1 MDSLRETG
9 PFQGELVR
17 PGDPGYED
25 ARKVWN
31 LAIDRHPAGVAR
43 CHTTEDVVAALEFAQ
58 RENLT
63 VAVRGGGHSFPGF
76 STTDGGLVLD
86 LSPMQR
92 VVVDAANRIATVQPG
107 VRWGGLTE
115 ATATHGLVAVGGH
128 VADVGVIGLLLGGGN
143 GWLVRSFGLAC
154 DNLVSAEV
162 VTADGQVV
170 PANAEE
176 NPDLF
181 WGLRGGGGNFG
192 IVTQA
197 TLRLH
202 PLTDLLGGMLMYRL
216 EDAAEVLRFIA
227 TFDAPTDLN
236 VAPAILS
243 APDAPFVPED
253 LRGKPVL
260 AVAACYVGAI
270 ADGEQA
276 LAPLRALTTPVADL
290 IQPTSFRDLQHFF
303 DPQGISTPYHM
314 RSHIGGPITDD
325 LIAAMIDF
333 GSRLTSPA
341 NLTLLLPMGGAA
353 ATVAPDA
360 TAFRHRDGSYVMEI
374 AAAWQPDDPAPDTHR
389 AWADGLWAAARPWA
403 TGVEVNHLADEGPDR
418 VRAAYGENFPR
429 LAELKRKWDPRNV
442 FHLNQNIPPAN

>member
-1 MDSLRETG
+1 MDTSLDTG
-9 PFQGELVR
+9 PFQGDLVR
-17 PGDPGYED
+17 PGDPGYEQ

-31 LAIDRHPAGVAR
+31 LAVDRHPAGVAR
-43 CHTTEDVVAALEFAQ
+43 CHTTEDVVAALDLA
-58 RENLT
+58 RRANLA
-63 VAVRGGGHSFPGF
+63 VSVRGGGHSFPGF

-86 LSPMQR
+86 LSPMHR
-92 VVVDAANRIATVQPG
+92 ILVDAADRIATVQPG
-107 VRWGGLTE
+107 VRWGQLTD
-115 ATATHGLVAVGGH
+115 ATAAHGLVGVGGH

-170 PANAEE
+170 TANADE

-202 PLTDLLGGMLMYRL
+202 PLTDLLGGMLLYRL

-236 VAPAILS
+236 VAPAILA
-243 APDAPFVPED
+243 APEAPFVPVD
-253 LRGKPVL
+253 LHGKPVL
-260 AVAACYVGAI
+260 AVAVCYVGAI

-276 LAPLRALTTPVADL
+276 LVPLRALMTPVADL
-290 IQPTSFRDLQHFF
+290 VQPTSFRDLQHFF
-303 DPQGISTPYHM
+303 DPQGESTPYHM

-325 LIAAMIDF
+325 LIAAMLDF
-333 GSRLTSPA
+333 GGRFTSPG
-341 NLTLLLPMGGAA
+341 NITLLLPMGGAA
-353 ATVAPDA
+353 AAVPPDA

-389 AWADGLWAAARPWA
+389 SWADGLWAAARPWA
-403 TGVEVNHLADEGPDR
+403 TGVEVNHLADEGLDR
-418 VRAAYGENFPR
+418 VRAAYGDNFPR
-429 LAELKRKWDPRNV
+429 LAELKRTWDPQNV
-442 FHLNQNIPPAN
+442 FHLNQNIPPAG